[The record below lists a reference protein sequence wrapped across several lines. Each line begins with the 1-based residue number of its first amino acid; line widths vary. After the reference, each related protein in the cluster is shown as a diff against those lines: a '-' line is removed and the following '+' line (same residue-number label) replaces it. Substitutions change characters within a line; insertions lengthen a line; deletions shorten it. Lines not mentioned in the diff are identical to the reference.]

1 MNVDI
6 RVIPKAKKN
15 LVKKEGN
22 ILKVYVT
29 APAADNKAN
38 EAVVKILAEHFSV
51 KQRQIEMIKGLKSR
65 NKTITINAI
74 H

>member
-1 MNVDI
+1 MKIDI
-6 RVIPKAKKN
+6 RVTPKAKKN
-15 LVKKEGN
+15 LVKKEGS

-38 EAVVKILAEHFSV
+38 EAVINVLAEHFGV
-51 KQRQIEMIKGLKSR
+51 KPRQIEMIKGLKSR
-65 NKTITINAI
+65 IKTISISPI